1 MMSTEKGALLTPV
14 SCSSMLRHGIRRID
28 EKSPQPVDVIH
39 DCQPDDDRLNAYD
52 WVVVLDEI
60 ATAVGE
66 TLEDDSWAVA
76 ADGVGPK
83 IVRIEAQTERA
94 RLFAMY
100 HIAACL
106 EIGTPVSEW
115 AIERRPLLKK
125 RYAWISAGNCW
136 SDVCR
141 PDWFDRDIEDLP
153 GLGLNG
159 VLLTLTST
167 HGTSI
172 GRQSLPLSL
181 TEDGVMV
188 DRFLLPAFLQMFDRF
203 KSYGLDIG
211 LLHQP
216 FIPVQFTME
225 DVRNHYDG
233 NTVLDGLEDAVKAS
247 SHDMAV
253 AIFTH
258 LPQVDSLLF
267 HSLECEWMWGNAVS
281 MFPCKNDDACG
292 RAFEAYLKGQLR
304 ACRKYNKT
312 LMFWTHVSGIP
323 ARQIRLMHEILERYP
338 DVMII
343 EDHKW
348 PNNTWPH
355 SPVMGHVADDILET
369 VTARR
374 WGMSIVS
381 TDAEYYGAGA
391 MPTAYPDP
399 NVLSAHTA
407 VRRGAECAFF
417 RFNEQAL
424 TPLRTMEDV
433 NGIQLIA
440 VSEVMWEKARPI
452 DELWTDWCTRRFGA
466 GAAPAV
472 ASALKKSGII
482 ICKGLSAGKQPLI
495 YHSSLLT
502 GTWKPGVTCR
512 AWDLFARPGEL
523 LVDKPWDQLTCPEIR
538 PWQVNAR
545 GVAIEDFLPDSTE
558 AEAAARE
565 GVQEITS
572 VRAELSD
579 DDYTYLTSC
588 FEDAIRMIEVI
599 RLTAVGARASALC
612 MEESSEE
619 NQRRLEEACTEMEA
633 CADRIEAERGAG
645 FRSAHHFFST
655 TLGGKQYKA
664 YGAPIALR
672 SVVEMYRKGAYES

>member
-1 MMSTEKGALLTPV
+1 
-14 SCSSMLRHGIRRID
+14 
-28 EKSPQPVDVIH
+28 
-39 DCQPDDDRLNAYD
+39 
-52 WVVVLDEI
+52 
-60 ATAVGE
+60 
-66 TLEDDSWAVA
+66 
-76 ADGVGPK
+76 
-83 IVRIEAQTERA
+83 
-94 RLFAMY
+94 
-100 HIAACL
+100 
-106 EIGTPVSEW
+106 
-115 AIERRPLLKK
+115 
-125 RYAWISAGNCW
+125 
-136 SDVCR
+136 
-141 PDWFDRDIEDLP
+141 
-153 GLGLNG
+153 
-159 VLLTLTST
+159 
-167 HGTSI
+167 
-172 GRQSLPLSL
+172 
-181 TEDGVMV
+181 
-188 DRFLLPAFLQMFDRF
+188 
-203 KSYGLDIG
+203 
-211 LLHQP
+211 
-216 FIPVQFTME
+216 
-225 DVRNHYDG
+225 
-233 NTVLDGLEDAVKAS
+233 
-247 SHDMAV
+247 
-253 AIFTH
+253 
-258 LPQVDSLLF
+258 
-267 HSLECEWMWGNAVS
+267 
-281 MFPCKNDDACG
+281 
-292 RAFEAYLKGQLR
+292 
-304 ACRKYNKT
+304 
-312 LMFWTHVSGIP
+312 MFWTHVSGIS

-391 MPTAYPDP
+391 MPTAYPGP
-399 NVLSAHTA
+399 NVLSAQTA
-407 VRRGAECAFF
+407 VRRGAECAFL

-440 VSEVMWEKARPI
+440 VSEVMWEKARSI
-452 DELWTDWCTRRFGA
+452 DELWADWCTRRFGA
-466 GAAPAV
+466 GAAPTV
-472 ASALKKSGII
+472 ASALKKSEII

-495 YHSSLLT
+495 DHSSLLT
-502 GTWKPGVTCR
+502 GTWTPGVTCR

-545 GVAIEDFLPDSTE
+545 GVAIEDFLRDSTE

-612 MEESSEE
+612 MEESTEE

-633 CADRIEAERGAG
+633 CADRIVAERGAG